1 MDQCVQIDKKIDV
14 IKSKTNLNKLNMNQ
28 LIELII
34 FNNLFCVEAEYLF
47 PSIIF

>member
-1 MDQCVQIDKKIDV
+1 
-14 IKSKTNLNKLNMNQ
+14 MNQ

-47 PSIIF
+47 PSIIFWSYFVGFRSLIYYLSLLS